1 MSRRILVP
9 SLVVAAFSLGF
20 ALDARADSASLKL
33 GDIRGESTAAGHE
46 GEIDVLSWS
55 WGASN
60 SSSQTTSVG
69 ATAGKVSIT
78 GLSLTKALDAS
89 TPKLFELAARGTH
102 TPRAVLTLRRD
113 RDRTEYLR
121 ITLTDV
127 LVESLQLSG
136 AGGERPN
143 ENVTLTFGKVL
154 IEYRAQ
160 SATGAATDWISASW
174 DLRALTP

>member
-1 MSRRILVP
+1 MNRRILVP
-9 SLVVAAFSLGF
+9 GLVIAAFSLGF

-55 WGASN
+55 WGASS

-69 ATAGKVSIT
+69 GAAGKVAIT
-78 GLSLTKALDAS
+78 GLSLAKALDAA
-89 TPKLFELAARGTH
+89 TPKLFELAAKGAH
-102 TPRAVLTLRRD
+102 TPRAVLTVRRD
-113 RDRTEYLR
+113 RDRFEYLR
-121 ITLTDV
+121 ITLSDV
-127 LVESLQLSG
+127 LVESLQLAG
-136 AGGERPN
+136 AGDERPN

-160 SATGAATDWISASW
+160 SPTGAPSDWISASW
-174 DLRALTP
+174 DLRTLTR